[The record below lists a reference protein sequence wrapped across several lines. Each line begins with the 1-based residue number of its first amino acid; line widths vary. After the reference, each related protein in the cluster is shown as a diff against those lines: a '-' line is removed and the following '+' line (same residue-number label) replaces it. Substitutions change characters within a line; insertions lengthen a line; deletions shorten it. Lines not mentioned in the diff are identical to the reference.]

1 MTVRKG
7 SPWISQMERQRPAA
21 SLDGNESA
29 DTVVVG
35 GGIAGLAT
43 AFYVLR
49 DTDREV
55 VLLEADLVAHGAT
68 GHSAGQ
74 AVAAMERRFDDT
86 SGEMGEE
93 SVAQG
98 YREIQSGWERLE
110 EVLDSTGRQ
119 VDLIRVRGVAAVDST
134 EAAASILDE
143 REKWNA
149 AGAARTEVAVS
160 SEIGVAQ
167 GTRTIDHRRLASLLG
182 TIDRR
187 YVAAICAPSG
197 VLNAAL
203 LTEAMAEHLLSR
215 YPDRFRLY
223 ERSRVRRLRLG
234 DEIAASTDDG
244 TVFADN
250 AVLCTNGYTGM
261 EIESCQVP
269 VSVGNVKGVI
279 GFMVGRF
286 GNGQPGTAAFFR
298 SAENGYYYMTRRP
311 YHGRMLVAV
320 GGPEKE
326 LPPGERYDAQR
337 EYDADAYRRIDAFA
351 RETLEGYNER
361 DMEWHGLM
369 GYTPGGIRLVG
380 PDPGVPSLMYN
391 LGCNGIGLLASLA
404 GGWKVA
410 QQMRGTL
417 FPPSMFDPSRLARDR
432 LVRLV

>member
-7 SPWISQMERQRPAA
+7 SPWISQLERRRPAVA
-21 SLDGNESA
+21 LDDNESA
-29 DTVVVG
+29 DTVIIG

-43 AFYVLR
+43 AFFVLR
-49 DTDREV
+49 DTDCEV

-74 AVAAMERRFDDT
+74 AVAAMERRFDDLA
-86 SGEMGEE
+86 GELGEE
-93 SVAQG
+93 RVAQG
-98 YREIQSGWERLE
+98 YRETLSGWERMG
-110 EVLDSTGRQ
+110 EVLDSTGRR
-119 VDLIRVRGVAAVDST
+119 DELIRARGMAAVDSPQ
-134 EAAASILDE
+134 AVASLLRE
-143 REKWNA
+143 RDRWNA
-149 AGAARTEVAVS
+149 AGAHAEVAVS
-160 SEIGVAQ
+160 DGIAAEGAV
-167 GTRTIDHRRLASLLG
+167 RIDGPRLASLLG

-187 YVAAICAPSG
+187 YVAALCAPAG

-203 LTEAMAEHLLSR
+203 LTEALAEHLLSAH
-215 YPDRFRLY
+215 PDRFRLY

-234 DEIAASTDDG
+234 DEVAATAAGG

-250 AVLCTNGYTGM
+250 VVLCTNGYTGM

-269 VSVGNVKGVI
+269 VSVGNVKGVV
-279 GFMVGRF
+279 GFMAGRLDD
-286 GNGQPGTAAFFR
+286 GPPGIAAFFR
-298 SAENGYYYMTRRP
+298 SGENSYYYMTRRP
-311 YHGRMLVAV
+311 YSGRPLVAI

-326 LPPGERYDAQR
+326 LPYGERYDARR
-337 EYDADAYRRIDAFA
+337 EYDEGAYRRIDAFA
-351 RETLEGYNER
+351 RETLDGYDER

-417 FPPSMFDPSRLARDR
+417 FPPSMFDPSRLARDK

>member
-1 MTVRKG
+1 MTARKG
-7 SPWISQMERQRPAA
+7 SPWISQLERRRPAA
-21 SLDGNESA
+21 PLDGNESA

-43 AFYVLR
+43 AYYVLR

-68 GHSAGQ
+68 GRSAGQ
-74 AVAAMERRFDDT
+74 AVAAMERRFDDIA
-86 SGEMGEE
+86 GELGEE
-93 SVAQG
+93 SVLQG

-110 EVLDSTGRQ
+110 EVLESTGGR
-119 VDLIRVRGVAAVDST
+119 DHLLRVRGMAAIDSPEAVASF
-134 EAAASILDE
+134 L
-143 REKWNA
+143 REKERWNA
-149 AGAARTEVAVS
+149 AGGARTGIAVS
-160 SEIGVAQ
+160 SEIGAAE
-167 GTRTIDHRRLASLLG
+167 GAREIDARRMASLLG
-182 TIDRR
+182 TVDRR

-197 VLNAAL
+197 VLNTAL
-203 LTEAMAEHLLSR
+203 LTEAMVKHLLSR
-215 YPDRFRLY
+215 YSDRFRLY

-234 DEIAASTDDG
+234 EEIAASTDGG
-244 TVFADN
+244 TVLADN
-250 AVLCTNGYTGM
+250 VVLCTNGYTGM

-269 VSVGNVKGVI
+269 VSVGNVKGVV

-286 GNGQPGTAAFFR
+286 GDGPPSAVAFFR

-311 YHGRMLVAV
+311 YPGRPLVAI

-326 LPPGERYDAQR
+326 LPPGQRYDAQR
-337 EYDADAYRRIDAFA
+337 EYGEDAYRRIDAFA
-351 RETLEGYNER
+351 RETLDGYDER

-380 PDPGVPSLMYN
+380 PDPGSPSLMYN
-391 LGCNGIGLLASLA
+391 LGCNGIGILASLA

-410 QQMRGTL
+410 QQMRGRL
-417 FPPSMFDPSRLARDR
+417 FPPSMFDPSRLARDK